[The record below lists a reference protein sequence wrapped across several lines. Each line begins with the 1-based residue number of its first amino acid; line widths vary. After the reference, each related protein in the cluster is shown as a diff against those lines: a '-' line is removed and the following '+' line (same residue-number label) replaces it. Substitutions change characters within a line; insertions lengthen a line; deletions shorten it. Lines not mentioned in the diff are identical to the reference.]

1 MLSEYLKNEGYT
13 NGMIEGYSEQI
24 EGQVKRLKELVNK
37 GNIIEVME
45 IGFNAGHSAN
55 IFLEANPKIRL
66 TSFDIGTHKYVNI
79 GKKYIDTHY
88 PNRHTLILGDST
100 ISVPQ
105 YIKENPNKK
114 FELIFIDGGHDY
126 HIVKADVMNCKLLA
140 HKDSI
145 IIMDDVVTQ
154 SKRSW
159 NFGPNR
165 AYGELIKNNEI
176 KDVQLEEY
184 QTGRGIVW
192 FKYNL

>member
-1 MLSEYLKNEGYT
+1 MLNEYLKKAGYT
-13 NGMIEGYSEQI
+13 EGMIEGYSEQI
-24 EGQVKRLKELVNK
+24 KGQVKKLKELVNK
-37 GNIIEVME
+37 ENIIEVIE

-55 IFLEANPKIRL
+55 IFLGENLNIHL
-66 TSFDIGTHKYVNI
+66 TSFDIGIHQYVNV
-79 GKKYIDTHY
+79 GKEYIDKTY

-100 ISVPQ
+100 ITVPQ
-105 YIKENPNKK
+105 FIKENPNKK
-114 FELIFIDGGHDY
+114 FDLIFIDGSHEY
-126 HIVKADVMNCKLLA
+126 HIAKADVTNCKLLS

-154 SKRSW
+154 SRRAW

-165 AYGELIKNNEI
+165 VYGELLKNNDI
-176 KDVQLEEY
+176 KEVMLEEY